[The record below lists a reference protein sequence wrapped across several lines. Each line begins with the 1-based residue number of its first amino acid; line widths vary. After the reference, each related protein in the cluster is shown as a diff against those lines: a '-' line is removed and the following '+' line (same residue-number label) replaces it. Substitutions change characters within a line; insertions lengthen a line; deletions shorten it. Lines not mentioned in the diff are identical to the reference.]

1 MKSQSTNPQ
10 LAAIVTMLRKR
21 SRETKTPLY
30 RRLAQD
36 LCKSKR
42 SRRTVNISKIARH
55 TSEGSVVAI
64 PGKVL
69 SAGMLSHKVTVA
81 AFKFSNQAKTK
92 IEKTGGRCIS
102 LDTLAKE
109 NPKGKKIILL
119 G

>member
-1 MKSQSTNPQ
+1 MKSQSTNLQ
-10 LAAIVTMLRKR
+10 LTALVTTLRKR

-36 LCKSKR
+36 LCRSKR

-55 TSEGSVVAI
+55 TSEGSVVAV

-81 AFKFSNQAKTK
+81 AFKFSDHAKMK
-92 IEKTGGRCIS
+92 IEKAGGRCIS

-109 NPKGKKIILL
+109 NPGGTKIILL

>member
-10 LAAIVTMLRKR
+10 LAALVLALRKR

-30 RRLAQD
+30 RRLAED
-36 LCKSKR
+36 LCR
-42 SRRTVNISKIARH
+42 SRRSQRRVNISKIARH
-55 TSEGSVVAI
+55 TSEGSIVAV

-69 SAGMLSHKVTVA
+69 SSGMLNHKLTIG
-81 AFKFSNQAKTK
+81 AFKFSDRARIK
-92 IEKTGGRCIS
+92 IEKAGGRCIS

-109 NPKGKKIILL
+109 NPGGTKIILL